1 MKDIGRT
8 WKLVS
13 GFKTHKL
20 GLYSAY
26 YDGRNIQKPIIRVI
40 GVTRVKKTEEVI
52 CRLYYDVKQV
62 QEREDEPMDNN
73 LLTSKQLKT
82 DMFHDVPGIINVFKE
97 HANYYYHACY
107 IICPLNGHIAN
118 SEKTFPIPTHVSIV
132 SSMSSGL
139 NYTDRLPIVNSNK
152 RNLTGIRSASE
163 NEILICVKPI
173 HSLYNNWLELV
184 TFLELNKILGVSKF
198 VVYNESMSENV
209 SCVLKYYKE
218 SENSVSVMPWNLLR
232 NLEIITHQ
240 DVSNPKSTN
249 PESIV
254 KNRGAL
260 AALNDCVYQN
270 MYEYQYLISTDL
282 DEFIIPHIHD
292 TIPEMLE
299 YIRHKNNEH
308 VDIHGTLKKG
318 LINIPKRSN
327 PNLPAS
333 YIFQNAMFYLQYGTS
348 FKSLTIISMIIG
360 YKMLSYNIYDNEL

>member
-1 MKDIGRT
+1 MERT
-8 WKLVS
+8 WKLVN
-13 GFKTHKL
+13 GFETHKL

-26 YDGRNIQKPIIRVI
+26 YDGRNNQNPIIRVI
-40 GVTRVKKTEEVI
+40 GVTRVKKPEKVI

-62 QEREDEPMDNN
+62 QEWKDEPMDNN
-73 LLTSKQLKT
+73 FITTKRLQT
-82 DMFHDVPGIINVFKE
+82 DTFHDVPGTTNVLGE

-107 IICPLNGHIAN
+107 ILCPLNGHIFN

-139 NYTDRLPIVNSNK
+139 NYTDRLPIVNPNK
-152 RNLTGIRSASE
+152 HNLTGIRSASK

-218 SENSVSVMPWNLLR
+218 LENSVSVMPWNLLR

-240 DVSNPKSTN
+240 DASNLKSTN
-249 PESIV
+249 PENIV

-260 AALNDCVYQN
+260 AALNDCLYQN
-270 MYEYQYLISTDL
+270 MYDYQYLISTDL

-299 YIRHKNNEH
+299 YIRHNNNEYL
-308 VDIHGTLKKG
+308 DIHGKLKKG
-318 LINIPKRSN
+318 LNDIPKRSN

-333 YIFQNAMFYLQYGTS
+333 YVFQNAMFYLQYGTS
-348 FKSLTIISMIIG
+348 FKSSESIFMIIG
-360 YKMLSYNIYDNEL
+360 NKILTYNI